1 MRLPTVFDQT
11 DQGRHRDSAEIDAS
25 RAGLPRGLLSR
36 PSIRH
41 AGATIAARIKS
52 LGCQLVDLVYPP
64 SCLACRS
71 AIAEHGG
78 LCPNCWRDL
87 RLIERP
93 FCERLGTPFPLDL
106 GVGTLLSPEAIAN
119 PPVYGRCR
127 AVAQFEGPAR
137 RLVHRFKYG
146 DRLELAGAMGRWMAR
161 SGEELLVDADVLVPV
176 PLHRTRLVARRFNQ
190 SALLARSISAL
201 AGVPVDVDV
210 LRRVKA
216 TAPQVGLTRTR
227 RSLNLQ
233 GAFKVSGDVPL
244 EGRAVVLVDDVLTS
258 GATANAAARALLRGG
273 ARRVDVLVFALVST
287 GS

>member
-1 MRLPTVFDQT
+1 
-11 DQGRHRDSAEIDAS
+11 
-25 RAGLPRGLLSR
+25 
-36 PSIRH
+36 
-41 AGATIAARIKS
+41 
-52 LGCQLVDLVYPP
+52 
-64 SCLACRS
+64 
-71 AIAEHGG
+71 
-78 LCPNCWRDL
+78 
-87 RLIERP
+87 
-93 FCERLGTPFPLDL
+93 
-106 GVGTLLSPEAIAN
+106 
-119 PPVYGRCR
+119 
-127 AVAQFEGPAR
+127 
-137 RLVHRFKYG
+137 
-146 DRLELAGAMGRWMAR
+146 MGRWMAR